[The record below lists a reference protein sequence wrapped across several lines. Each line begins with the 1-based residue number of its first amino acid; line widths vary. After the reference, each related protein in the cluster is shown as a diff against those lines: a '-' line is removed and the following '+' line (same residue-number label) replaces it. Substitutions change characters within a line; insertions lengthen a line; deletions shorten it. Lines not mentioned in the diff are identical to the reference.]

1 MNAFSCDSMEP
12 NLYHILNI
20 SISSRPAIYMLRI
33 YESACVKL
41 WVVPISSLSDST
53 TLTSVLGAFSAL
65 AFIVWSLHVR
75 IYGVLQQKARI
86 SLG

>member
-1 MNAFSCDSMEP
+1 MEP

-53 TLTSVLGAFSAL
+53 TLTSVLGAFSVSNLLELSPTVGRFAN
-65 AFIVWSLHVR
+65 F
-75 IYGVLQQKARI
+75 VLLVIWNLR
-86 SLG
+86 L